1 MRVGDVG
8 VEFEGFGEG
17 VVGFVLGLVVQLL
30 VGVGFGRGREDG
42 WRTCLGVSH
51 EVEDGA

>member
-30 VGVGFGRGREDG
+30 VGVGFGRGGGMDG
-42 WRTCLGVSH
+42 ELASACLMR
-51 EVEDGA
+51 

>member
-17 VVGFVLGLVVQLL
+17 VVGFFFRL
-30 VGVGFGRGREDG
+30 VGA
-42 WRTCLGVSH
+42 RTC
-51 EVEDGA
+51 